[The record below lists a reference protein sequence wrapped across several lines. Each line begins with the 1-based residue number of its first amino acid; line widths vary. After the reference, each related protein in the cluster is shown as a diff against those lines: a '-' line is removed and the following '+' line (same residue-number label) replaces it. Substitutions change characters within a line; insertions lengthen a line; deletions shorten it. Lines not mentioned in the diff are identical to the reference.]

1 MDFVKYWPRLRQATI
16 RLLFVG
22 LGGIVPVASVWA
34 QAETDTDTGLQAAEF
49 VDRYAAEIDD
59 LTAVFEQNVF
69 DRDGELL
76 EISTG
81 QFLLLRP
88 NRFAWYYE
96 TPYELTIVADGE
108 TLWMHDVEL
117 EQVTR
122 APLSDLATSPAM
134 VLSGE
139 GRVSDSFVLNDLTS
153 DDGRRWIDLQP
164 IEGGGDFDAA
174 RIAFRDG
181 VPSALEFI
189 DGLSQLTHIEF
200 RDIEVNGGLRARE
213 FRFDPPAGVDIIGED
228 D

>member
-1 MDFVKYWPRLRQATI
+1 MDFVKYSPRLHRAI
-16 RLLFVG
+16 IKLVFVG
-22 LGGIVPVASVWA
+22 LGGLAPATSVWS
-34 QAETDTDTGLQAAEF
+34 QAEAGPESDLTPTEF
-49 VDRYAAEIDD
+49 VDRFAAEVED
-59 LTAVFEQNVF
+59 LTSVFEQNVF

-76 EISTG
+76 ETSTG

-96 TPYELTIVADGE
+96 TPYELNIVADGE

-139 GRVSDSFVLNDLTS
+139 GRVSDSFVLNDVAS
-153 DDGRRWIDLQP
+153 DDGRRWIDLLP
-164 IEGGGDFDAA
+164 IEDGGDFESA
-174 RIAFRDG
+174 RVAFSDG
-181 VPSALEFI
+181 IPSALEFV

-200 RDIEVNGGLRARE
+200 RDIDVNSGLKARD
-213 FRFDPPAGVDIIGED
+213 FRFDPPAGVDIVGED

>member
-1 MDFVKYWPRLRQATI
+1 MMPAVSAWP
-16 RLLFVG
+16 
-22 LGGIVPVASVWA
+22 
-34 QAETDTDTGLQAAEF
+34 QAEAVSETSLPPAEF

-76 EISTG
+76 ETSTG

-122 APLSDLATSPAM
+122 APLSDLAASPAM

-139 GRVSDSFVLNDLTS
+139 GRVSDSFVLNDVAS

-164 IEGGGDFDAA
+164 IEDGGDFDSA

-181 VPSALEFI
+181 VPSALEFV

-200 RDIEVNGGLRARE
+200 RDIDVNGGLRPRE
-213 FRFDPPAGVDIIGED
+213 FRFDPPAGVDILGED

>member
-1 MDFVKYWPRLRQATI
+1 VEA
-16 RLLFVG
+16 G
-22 LGGIVPVASVWA
+22 H
-34 QAETDTDTGLQAAEF
+34 ETDLPPAEF
-49 VDRYAAEIDD
+49 VDRYAAEVED

-69 DRDGELL
+69 DKEGELL
-76 EISTG
+76 ETWTG

-122 APLSDLATSPAM
+122 APLSDLADSPAM

-139 GRVSDSFVLNDLTS
+139 GRVSDTFVLNDVAS
-153 DDGRRWIDLQP
+153 DDGRRWINLQP
-164 IEGGGDFDAA
+164 IEDSSDFESV
-174 RIAFRDG
+174 RIAFREG

-200 RDIEVNGGLRARE
+200 RDIDVNGGLRARE